1 MTETLTLSR
10 IRAARLRPR
19 LTGVGG
25 EGEFVLCERV
35 IDLSEGEVQRVR
47 LHDGAENKTIELS
60 HRFKTRLKTLAR
72 P

>member
-1 MTETLTLSR
+1 M
-10 IRAARLRPR
+10 
-19 LTGVGG
+19 
-25 EGEFVLCERV
+25 LCERV

-60 HRFKTRLKTLAR
+60 HRLKTRLKTLAR

>member
-19 LTGVGG
+19 LAGR
-25 EGEFVLCERV
+25 GEFVLCERV

-60 HRFKTRLKTLAR
+60 HRLKTRLKTLAR

>member
-19 LTGVGG
+19 LAGG

-60 HRFKTRLKTLAR
+60 HRLKTRLKTLAR

>member
-19 LTGVGG
+19 LAG

-60 HRFKTRLKTLAR
+60 HRLKTRLKTLAR

>member
-1 MTETLTLSR
+1 MVLDDGDPDALTDKGS
-10 IRAARLRPR
+10 ATAPK
-19 LTGVGG
+19 
-25 EGEFVLCERV
+25 CERV

-60 HRFKTRLKTLAR
+60 HRLKTRLKTLAR